1 MTGGRGTG
9 AHSVNLLLLMT
20 LPAVVPPS
28 DFVAA
33 VRDVQPAVVSVHTE
47 KYRRAGVADSAGAPV
62 VPSEGV
68 GSGVVFDTLGHIV
81 TCDHV
86 VAGYSEIS
94 VTFAGGTTL
103 TTPNV
108 LLVGRDPMT
117 DIAVLRVSGTHRLTA
132 ARFADSDSLA
142 VGQPVLAL
150 GSPFGLENTVTSGI
164 VSAIGRWGFKKG
176 SSGADFQSFVQTDA
190 TINPGNS
197 GGPLVDIQGRV
208 VGINSFIRTRKSGF
222 TSIGFAVPSNVAA
235 DVARQLIARGR
246 VVRGYL
252 GVSTQAVTDPLRRAL
267 ELPSAMGVLIAQVSP
282 GGPGDRAGLKPGD
295 VIGTFEGE
303 AIEDLRAFQTDV
315 AALAPGTTVRFGVI
329 RRGRRLDLAVVL
341 AEWPAMP
348 QDRPSMPVLKYWLG
362 MRAADIPQRD
372 RERGGLQAGIVVTE
386 VEPTGPAADA
396 GIAATDIILEL
407 AGVAVSHVGDLDAI
421 RTRLS
426 GSVDPI
432 LVRVLRGRQTFYTAI
447 LP

>member
-1 MTGGRGTG
+1 
-9 AHSVNLLLLMT
+9 
-20 LPAVVPPS
+20 
-28 DFVAA
+28 
-33 VRDVQPAVVSVHTE
+33 VSVYTE
-47 KYRRAGVADSAGAPV
+47 KYRRAAVADSANAEV
-62 VPSEGV
+62 VPREGV
-68 GSGVVFDTLGHIV
+68 GSGVVFDTLGYIV

-86 VAGYSEIS
+86 VVGYSEIS
-94 VTFAGGTTL
+94 VTFADGTSL
-103 TTPNV
+103 TTPDV
-108 LLVGRDPMT
+108 SLAGRDPIT
-117 DIAVLRVSGTHRLTA
+117 DIAVLRVGSRHRLTA
-132 ARFADSDSLA
+132 ARFADSDSLD

-197 GGPLVDIQGRV
+197 GGPLVDIHGRV
-208 VGINSFIRTRKSGF
+208 VGINSFVRTRKSGF

-252 GVSTQAVTDPLRRAL
+252 GVSTQAMTDPLRRAL
-267 ELPSAMGVLIAQVSP
+267 GLPSADGVLVAQVSP
-282 GGPGDRAGLKPGD
+282 DGPGDRAGLKPGD
-295 VIGTFEGE
+295 VIIALDGE
-303 AIEDLRAFQTDV
+303 AVGDLRLFQTDI
-315 AALAPGTTVRFGVI
+315 AALAPGTTARLAVI
-329 RRGRRLDLAVVL
+329 RRGRRLSLEAVL

-348 QDRPSMPVLKYWLG
+348 QDRPSVPILKYWLG
-362 MRAADIPQRD
+362 MRAADIPERD
-372 RERGGLQAGIVVTE
+372 RERGGLRAGIVVTE
-386 VEPTGPAADA
+386 VERTGPAADA

-407 AGVAVSHVGDLDAI
+407 AGVTVSSLGDLATV

-426 GSVDPI
+426 GSDGPI